1 MLSADRREQYSL
13 VTEIDANGRANM
25 RYDVDYLIKLCHNQ
39 FKGSQIHP
47 MHLSEPVKKKS
58 DVLVVPATML
68 ALREYLQAYSSDLG
82 QLLQFSKKYIQT
94 AVTYDQLKRLYK
106 VHPLLQPDAKPLPV
120 KKSKTSIFK
129 KLTKQSTEVQPKDVQ
144 DFYGNV
150 DLFNDYFFSKG
161 IR

>member
-1 MLSADRREQYSL
+1 M
-13 VTEIDANGRANM
+13 
-25 RYDVDYLIKLCHNQ
+25 
-39 FKGSQIHP
+39 
-47 MHLSEPVKKKS
+47 
-58 DVLVVPATML
+58 VPATML

-94 AVTYDQLKRLYK
+94 VVTFEQLKRLYK
-106 VHPLLQPDAKPLPV
+106 VHPLLQPDAKPLPI
-120 KKSKTSIFK
+120 KKSKTSLFK

-161 IR
+161 IRQEDASEHPGAIAANTVMITNLLA